1 MRTAIEAAAKAAMVA
16 AIGLA
21 ALLLAAVA
29 SAGPGDRA
37 DADIQEPPGLWTG
50 PMYGQTPR
58 TLAGAV
64 VMDLAGVEAL
74 AGKKPLLLDVGPA
87 ARKPETF
94 PASRPWLPTHRS
106 IPGAVWM
113 PGAGAAPLDTEREAL
128 FFRRIA
134 ELTQGDATRP
144 IVVFCQP
151 SCWGSWNAGKRLVM
165 QGYTGVHW
173 FPAGIDGWQDKHE
186 TAEVKP
192 DVGWSASLVENGSW
206 Q

>member
-1 MRTAIEAAAKAAMVA
+1 MRTAIEAAAKAA
-16 AIGLA
+16 IGLA
-21 ALLLAAVA
+21 ALLFPAVA
-29 SAGPGDRA
+29 SAGPGDV
-37 DADIQEPPGLWTG
+37 QEPPGLWTG

-64 VMDLAGVEAL
+64 VVDLAALEAL
-74 AGKKPLLLDVGPA
+74 AGVKPLLLDVGPA

-113 PGAGAAPLDTEREAL
+113 PGAGAAPLDTEHEAL

-134 ELTQGDATRP
+134 ELTHGDVIRP

-151 SCWGSWNAGKRLVM
+151 NCWGSWNAGKRLVM
-165 QGYTGVHW
+165 KGYTGVHW
-173 FPAGIDGWQDKHE
+173 FPAGVDGWQDKHQ

-192 DVGWSASLVENGSW
+192 DMGWSASLVENGSR